1 MTKEGEVT
9 TMRTATITRNTKET
23 RITMTLS
30 LDGAGKADIR
40 TGCGF
45 LDHMLELFAR
55 HGRFDLTLRCDGDL
69 QVDAHHT
76 AEDCAIVLGR
86 GFAQALGDMR
96 GINRYGSMILPMDET
111 LMLCAVDISGR
122 AHLGWQVELPT
133 QKVGDFDTEL
143 GKEFWLAFVRSCPSA
158 VHFKQLAGDNSHHIL
173 EACFKGMARALRQAV
188 AFEPGFEHEIPSTKG
203 TLI

>member
-1 MTKEGEVT
+1 
-9 TMRTATITRNTKET
+9 MRQASITRNTKET
-23 RITMTLS
+23 KITATLT
-30 LDGAGKADIR
+30 LDGRGEADIS

-55 HGRFDLTLRCDGDL
+55 HGRFDLTIKCDGDI

-76 AEDCAIVLGR
+76 VEDCAIVLGR
-86 GFAQALGDMR
+86 CFAQALGDMR

-111 LMLCAVDISGR
+111 LMLCAVDLSGR
-122 AHLGWQVELPT
+122 AHLGWQVTLPAE
-133 QKVGDFDTEL
+133 QIGNFDTEL
-143 GKEFWLAFVRSCPSA
+143 GKEFWAGFARSCPGA
-158 VHFKQLAGDNSHHIL
+158 YHFNQMAGDNTHHIL

-188 AFEPGFEHEIPSTKG
+188 AFEPGFEDQIPSTKG